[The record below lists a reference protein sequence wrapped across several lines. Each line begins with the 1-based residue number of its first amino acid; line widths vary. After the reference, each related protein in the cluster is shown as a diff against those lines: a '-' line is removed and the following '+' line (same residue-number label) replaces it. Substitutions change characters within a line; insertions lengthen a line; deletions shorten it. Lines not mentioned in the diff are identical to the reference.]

1 MTISQRI
8 ALAIAEAGL
17 PHDQCM
23 FCERQG
29 LPILPLR
36 RALAPDTRPEC
47 VSTVADYRHIT
58 AKIGLRT
65 LRMGYLYVLLDQ
77 QVWHAYAV
85 TEQGHLRRFN
95 PYEPPDGPPSP
106 LPETCVNADH
116 DIPSAFLNLD
126 TSRYASAW
134 LAFSSDPWPVS
145 VLNAYKSG
153 ASPAHRFEGL
163 DLIQARNNP
172 ELLGIAMTPD
182 NLQVD
187 QQVFE
192 YAQHGCAPFDSVH
205 GFHSRW
211 LRRFALRGYLVNAI
225 NRHKLENG
233 VLAVVLDDTVGLVQE
248 YNHQRLNWVLK
259 RQAWREEPMRAY
271 QLQTSQILQIIRA
284 THREWAAQEV
294 PSLEP
299 MTGDGP
305 PAFVEP
311 TVERQR
317 LVERAQQESDERLEQ
332 RYHEPQRAAF
342 QAEYD
347 QQERE
352 FQRYIDKDAKAY
364 VALFDTPMFKVVE
377 QYDYDGHDRES
388 GVAYAKTM
396 ALCLGGGVTEAV
408 VPRLEPHVPASGT
421 SELLWL
427 KWLQDPDSPPYR
439 ALLMRDQSLLAAL
452 LPSFGA
458 TEAIN
463 WNDSDKL
470 YGMLSKII
478 ASDDAGLRTRNTLKQ
493 AIAETQ
499 GALNAASQRLAPCLS
514 PGIQKAVRHLNS
526 ATQFLYNGV
535 HLIELEV
542 KMKLGEYY
550 ALQSA
555 HLRELQHKAN
565 ASIAEA
571 RDRMRRNIDD
581 FEFGSMKAMRK
592 VRPIIQHG
600 LMSLA
605 VLDPRLTN
613 TMISVTVWVE
623 GKAEEVHGRLFKEA
637 SMSVTQ
643 ASSAAQLALVDISV
657 AAGTLETDA
666 RRLLQGMKI
675 TSQQAARLVKTGFS
689 GLRGIAGS
697 WEVLLAMG
705 GLYLQSDSLKRNQ
718 EKAETEIGP
727 NAYEAMM
734 ALNGVRVGILG
745 GSIEALGLV
754 VVSGASE
761 IQRMRTL
768 SLAAEHKI
776 TNLVK
781 IGRVTARVGAI
792 INAGAGVFDAL
803 QTISAVGRTAKM
815 GDDRASRLYK
825 YAGLLFGIGVVASVA
840 AIFKTLLLGVLGIA
854 LVSSLGAYA
863 LSKWAEENESSPL
876 DRWVRR
882 CFFGKANE
890 VPAIHWNTPEYAD
903 LAIAELNAAVL
914 GITANVKFETDIS
927 SVLSNTTV
935 GSTLGV
941 TVQQRVNFLITLPH
955 FNEKISGF
963 QWELQAH
970 RQGDGAFPDYTKG
983 EVITGSASNPPAIT
997 KREMMSCSNEQYNPL
1012 RHQDYNT
1019 SSIEQN
1025 ELDRVVATTAGKVN
1039 IRQCFGGFEL
1049 TPYIGNP
1056 TILAV
1061 TLSLTFWPDRSMPD
1075 AYAQVVFTEQN
1086 A

>member
-1 MTISQRI
+1 ISQRI

-36 RALAPDTRPEC
+36 RALVPDTRPEC
-47 VSTVADYRHIT
+47 VSTVADNRHIST
-58 AKIGLRT
+58 KIGLRT
-65 LRMGYLYVLLDQ
+65 LRRGFLYVLLDQ

-85 TEQGHLRRFN
+85 SEQGHLRRFN

-106 LPETCVNADH
+106 LPEKCVNADH

-126 TSRYASAW
+126 TGRYTSAW

-145 VLNAYKSG
+145 VLNAYKRG
-153 ASPAHRFEGL
+153 EAPAHRFEGL

-182 NLQVD
+182 KLGVD

-192 YAQHGCAPFDSVH
+192 YAQHGCAPFDSAH

-233 VLAVVLDDTVGLVQE
+233 VLAVVLDDTVGLIQE

-284 THREWAAQEV
+284 THREWAAQKV

-305 PAFVEP
+305 PVFTDPA
-311 TVERQR
+311 VERQL
-317 LVERAQQESDERLEQ
+317 LVERAQQESDERLEE

-342 QAEYD
+342 QADYE

-352 FQRYIDKDAKAY
+352 FQRYIDKDAQAY
-364 VALFDTPMFKVVE
+364 VALFDTPMFKVAE
-377 QYDYDGHDRES
+377 AYDYDGNDRES

-439 ALLMRDQSLLAAL
+439 ALLMRDQALLAGL
-452 LPSFGA
+452 LPSFSA
-458 TEAIN
+458 TEAIS

-478 ASDDAGLRTRNTLKQ
+478 ASDDAGLRMRNTLKQ

-499 GALNAASQRLAPCLS
+499 SALNAASQRLAPCLS

-571 RDRMRRNIDD
+571 RDRMHRNIDD

-605 VLDPRLTN
+605 VLDPRFTN

-637 SMSVTQ
+637 SMGVTQ

-657 AAGTLETDA
+657 AAGTLDTNA
-666 RRLLQGMKI
+666 RKVLQGLRI
-675 TSQQAARLVKTGFS
+675 TSQQATQLVRTSFN
-689 GLRGIAGS
+689 GLRGVVGS
-697 WEVLLAMG
+697 WELLLAMG
-705 GLYLQSDSLKRNQ
+705 GLYLQSDSLNRNQ
-718 EKAETEIGP
+718 AKAEAELGP
-727 NAYEAMM
+727 KATEAMM
-734 ALNGVRVGILG
+734 ALNGVRIGILG

-754 VVSGASE
+754 VISGASE

-768 SLAAEHKI
+768 SFAAEHKI

-781 IGRVTARVGAI
+781 IGRVVARIGAI
-792 INAGAGVFDAL
+792 INAGSGVFDAL
-803 QTISAVGRTAKM
+803 QAISAVGRSAKN

-840 AIFKTLLLGVLGIA
+840 AVFKPLLLGVLGIA
-854 LVSSLGAYA
+854 LVSGLGAYA

-882 CFFGKANE
+882 CYFGKANE
-890 VPAIHWNTPEYAD
+890 VPVVHWNVPEYAD
-903 LAIAELNAAVL
+903 LALAELNAAVL

-927 SVLSNTTV
+927 GILSNTTV
-935 GSTLGV
+935 GSTLGL
-941 TVQQRVNFLITLPH
+941 TVQQRVSYLITLPY
-955 FNEKISGF
+955 FNEKSSGLY
-963 QWELQAH
+963 WELQAH
-970 RQGDGAFPDYTKG
+970 RQGDGLFPDYAKG
-983 EVITGSASNPPAIT
+983 QVIIGSASNLPATT
-997 KREMMSCSNEQYNPL
+997 KKEMISRSNEQYNPL
-1012 RHQDYNT
+1012 KHPDYET

-1025 ELDRVVATTAGKVN
+1025 ETDRVVATTAGNVS
-1039 IRQCFGGFEL
+1039 IRQCFGRFDL
-1049 TPYIGNP
+1049 TPYIDNP
-1056 TILAV
+1056 TITAV
-1061 TLSLTFWPDRSMPD
+1061 TLSLLFWPDRNMPNV
-1075 AYAQVVFTEQN
+1075 YVQVVSTELN